1 MKRKIEIEYIETIDL
16 EQLSTIEKELMT
28 QAINVANTA
37 YAPYSEFNVGAALIL
52 ENDKIITGNN
62 QENSSFPCGICAER
76 VALFSANSMYP
87 HLEIKKIAITAISNN
102 FILTHPV
109 GPCGLCRQV
118 LIECEERQNTEIE
131 IILFDSNKIIK
142 LQNAKS
148 LLPFYFKEDKLKR
161 KKL

>member
-16 EQLSTIEKELMT
+16 EQLSKIEKELMT
-28 QAINVANTA
+28 KAINVANTA

-87 HLEIKKIAITAISNN
+87 NLEIKKIAITAIANN

-148 LLPFYFKEDKLKR
+148 LLPFYFKEDQLKR
-161 KKL
+161 KKP